1 MNYVDFVAGNESYKL
16 RLNTRNIIT
25 LEKQIGGNPLSIFG
39 AGDRVPPLGDMIA
52 VLHASMQQYQHN
64 ITLAKAQDIFDAY
77 LEDGNTMVDFIPV
90 ILEIYRASGI
100 ISAEK
105 EKN

>member
-16 RLNTRNIIT
+16 RLNTRNIMA

-39 AGDRVPPLGDMIA
+39 KGDRVPPLGEMIA
-52 VLHASMQQYQHN
+52 VLHASMQAYHHG
-64 ITLAKAQDIFDAY
+64 ITLNKAQDIFDSY

-100 ISAEK
+100 ISANE